1 MKDRAERTGEDES
14 RAWVSSIE
22 VDGRQKYLFET
33 DKLQE
38 MVGASAITR
47 NLADEACRLE
57 ELDECKTIHLFQP
70 ASGEVRAWSPDRTR
84 LLTFVWKLREW
95 LAERGVEH
103 TAVLLDCR
111 QDHFECDRQD
121 TPTEAP
127 DTQHDQATD
136 DQATDL
142 PPEPDV
148 PDLAWVHRTLTA
160 LARRVKNAK
169 PGSDARPVCSLFESC
184 RIHALDFANYWT
196 PSQEDEQEG
205 TGREKRRALR
215 GYRAQGKFDARQADR
230 VRFIDE
236 DVRTPLFERSMALL
250 PDESSGDQ
258 NDQSLRD
265 WVCAKLDPKKG
276 GQSSER
282 AITIGNLVLDPTGWF
297 DEEPTDQFV
306 AFICA
311 DGDGMGRL
319 LTGLSWNVPDWGG
332 SNDCDDFGTL
342 RPWERNRRFSTA
354 LDDVVR
360 DAFRAAVA
368 EVTLPNKAALKRL
381 HSAAEGGDPFVIPV
395 LPQLLGGDDLWTI
408 ARKDV
413 ALPLC
418 RIFAACVEHG
428 IGQNAVLQRGMELA
442 RKRSEAD
449 VKLTMSQG
457 VAFAKAG
464 HPAHAMI
471 EAAESLLDSAK
482 TLRKGKAWQRG
493 EPCEG
498 CLDWHWI
505 ESSLSETVAE
515 ARAASAAY
523 VAPDTGDVMLLTTR
537 PWTQAEAEQFERAAC
552 MLRHQK
558 EGIPRRKRE
567 QLDGILRRG
576 HVLSLVAW
584 EAWWNRL
591 RDCERDAVK
600 SASAALAEA
609 WRLPSPCEDR
619 AGCEARHWKHLPL
632 YPWIHLGK
640 AGDGA
645 AEKHYYVTPFLDF
658 LALDNLA
665 GSGEGA
671 ACDERSDT
679 AGDAHV

>member
-1 MKDRAERTGEDES
+1 
-14 RAWVSSIE
+14 
-22 VDGRQKYLFET
+22 
-33 DKLQE
+33 
-38 MVGASAITR
+38 
-47 NLADEACRLE
+47 
-57 ELDECKTIHLFQP
+57 
-70 ASGEVRAWSPDRTR
+70 
-84 LLTFVWKLREW
+84 
-95 LAERGVEH
+95 
-103 TAVLLDCR
+103 
-111 QDHFECDRQD
+111 
-121 TPTEAP
+121 
-127 DTQHDQATD
+127 
-136 DQATDL
+136 
-142 PPEPDV
+142 
-148 PDLAWVHRTLTA
+148 
-160 LARRVKNAK
+160 
-169 PGSDARPVCSLFESC
+169 
-184 RIHALDFANYWT
+184 
-196 PSQEDEQEG
+196 
-205 TGREKRRALR
+205 
-215 GYRAQGKFDARQADR
+215 
-230 VRFIDE
+230 
-236 DVRTPLFERSMALL
+236 MALL
-250 PDESSGDQ
+250 NDGSTGDED
-258 NDQSLRD
+258 DRSLRD
-265 WVCAKLDPKKG
+265 WVRATLAPIE
-276 GQSSER
+276 GQAPER

-319 LTGLSWNVPDWGG
+319 LTGLNWNVPDWGD
-332 SNDCDDFGTL
+332 SDDRDGLGTL
-342 RPWERNRRFSTA
+342 TPWERNRRFSTA

-381 HSAAEGGDPFVIPV
+381 HGAAEGGTPFVIPV

-418 RIFAACVEHG
+418 RIFAAGVERG
-428 IGQNAVLQRGMELA
+428 IRGTILERGLDLA
-442 RKRSEAD
+442 RRRSGATL
-449 VKLTMSQG
+449 KLTMSQG

-515 ARAASAAY
+515 ARSASAAY

-537 PWTQAEAEQFERAAC
+537 PWTQTEGERFECAAG
-552 MLRHQK
+552 LFRDR
-558 EGIPRRKRE
+558 ENGVPRRKRE

-591 RDCERDAVK
+591 RDGEREAVTH
-600 SASAALAEA
+600 ASQALAEA

-619 AGCEARHWKHLPL
+619 AGCKARHWKHLPL
-632 YPWIHLGK
+632 YPWIHLGTE
-640 AGDGA
+640 GDGA
-645 AEKHYYVTPFLDF
+645 DAKHYYVTPLLDF

-665 GSGEGA
+665 GS
-671 ACDERSDT
+671 DE
-679 AGDAHV
+679 AEDARV